1 MVVGTRCFDFQ
12 ILIVV
17 IMDFESF
24 QKFILQIIENMPEE
38 WLGTTFKNDAVSYV
52 GRESFTSA
60 LLQLL
65 SRKSSQ
71 LLTTGDLETVGNA
84 EDYLRGMYSDHC

>member
-1 MVVGTRCFDFQ
+1 
-12 ILIVV
+12 
-17 IMDFESF
+17 MDFESF

-52 GRESFTSA
+52 GRESFTAA

-65 SRKSSQ
+65 SRKSSE
-71 LLTTGDLETVGNA
+71 LLTTSDLETVGNA
-84 EDYLRGMYSDHC
+84 EDYLRGMY